1 VALPT
6 LADLKA
12 YNRIEIAA
20 EDGLLSV
27 LLLRAQAMLEQ
38 WMDVP
43 IVPEMREAVDR
54 CESAARALIF
64 PARPIA
70 DVTVMDVEGTVL
82 DPALYAVDGGAGLI
96 VGRAGYRFV
105 RGPYTITASVGLALR
120 HDYARLEPLLSQ
132 AILDLAS
139 DLYQRRTPGAQTET
153 GSGTTISWDVSRET
167 LARVIKDLR
176 LLKLAAVA

>member
-20 EDGLLSV
+20 EDALLTA

-38 WMDVP
+38 WIDTP
-43 IVPEMREAVDR
+43 IVPETREAVDR
-54 CESAARALIF
+54 TEGMARALVF

-70 DVTVMDVEGTVL
+70 DVTVVDVDGATV
-82 DPALYAVDGGAGLI
+82 DASLYAVDSGAGI
-96 VGRAGYRFV
+96 IYGRNGYRFV
-105 RGPYTITASVGLALR
+105 RGPYTITAAVGLALR
-120 HDYARLEPLLSQ
+120 NDYGRLEPLLSQ
-132 AILDLAS
+132 AIIDLAS

-167 LARVIKDLR
+167 VARVMKDLR
-176 LLKLAAVA
+176 LLKLAVAG

>member
-12 YNRIEIAA
+12 YQRIETTA
-20 EDGLLSV
+20 EDALLST

-38 WMDVP
+38 WVDVP
-43 IVPEMREAVDR
+43 IVPEVREVVDR
-54 CESAARALIF
+54 TEGPARALVF

-70 DVTVMDVEGTVL
+70 DVSVVD
-82 DPALYAVDGGAGLI
+82 VDGATIDPTLYTVDSGAGVI
-96 VGRAGYRFV
+96 YGREGYRFV
-105 RGPYTITASVGLALR
+105 RGPYTITAAVGLALR
-120 HDYARLEPLLSQ
+120 NDYGRLEPLLSQ
-132 AILDLAS
+132 AILDLAA

-167 LARVIKDLR
+167 VARVLKDLR
-176 LLKLAAVA
+176 LLKLAVAG